1 MPSFGATNS
10 QITRLLQQKKQK
22 MAQLEQCAQKV
33 KGFKI
38 AGISTLGLT
47 AVGVGGN
54 IALASK
60 NKSMERDIDATRT
73 KLDEEQKEL
82 DSINAKID
90 AEHTR
95 QRQAECEKRRNEG
108 YVWQNG
114 SCELKTK
121 SMDMVE
127 DNTTEEKSQPKS
139 GTDVKTDKMPV
150 GSVSVLPSVEIVS
163 EKEIANGIKK
173 VGKES
178 EKATKD
184 QEKKNKECKKNHGD
198 NYWWNGKECVEG
210 QYWDSSVE
218 IGKMPVGSV
227 SVLPSVEIVSEKEIA
242 NGIKKV
248 GKESDKAAKQIA
260 KAENITK
267 ELAKESQNNIVSS
280 GVYNGVN
287 YGMSRQ
293 KTDGMIVGL
302 DDAKKTYEEQRELD
316 WLDSENKKSAISDLL
331 DVDIASDYVAPV
343 INTNIE
349 VEETDVAEPL
359 PAHYGR
365 MLGRSC
371 TRQDI
376 VETNANF
383 IKGYSA
389 SASDTISAIYY
400 PTNNYGLECWD
411 GSETVYCL
419 CAATNCKT
427 KKLEDD
433 NGLSICVQN

>member
-1 MPSFGATNS
+1 MKKFRKYPEHNIHFGVCASVLSILCAMPSFGATNS

-139 GTDVKTDKMPV
+139 GTDVKTD
-150 GSVSVLPSVEIVS
+150 
-163 EKEIANGIKK
+163 
-173 VGKES
+173 
-178 EKATKD
+178 
-184 QEKKNKECKKNHGD
+184 
-198 NYWWNGKECVEG
+198 
-210 QYWDSSVE
+210 
-218 IGKMPVGSV
+218 KMPVGSV